1 MEWNDRKKTGKMMML
16 IEKWKQRGA
25 GSRKKAVLILA
36 GCLILAGASFTVYSK
51 YYKTRYEK
59 GMAIASGFYFSS
71 NYMYEEEG
79 LNDIEDIEE
88 LTRRS
93 GGKLVHEDLVNRLM
107 VAVSNKP
114 WAAGNSYTFDVEV
127 RNHINQLLYNDQELN
142 VAYMV
147 EFVLLD
153 EPDGADYS
161 VGKTV
166 NGADVG
172 NDIPLND
179 GNTIKKAGFQ
189 GTLEGGRL
197 TWENYVL
204 RVRLGSGQT
213 ADSYKPARV
222 LMMAYPVEPAF
233 LEDTKKI
240 AGIIKA
246 EYNITEMEIT
256 DQKFT
261 IEDELKEDS
270 WQEQVKKESALVYQL
285 KTTGNYFVQETDNMM
300 QKIRIKWNPNIFSLN
315 KNDRYLN
322 HAEGTRLVEYD
333 GDAGVMV
340 IETAPYSSIKFVFF
354 KKEDFDAEIQ
364 SMMLDEFKNTIQAEK
379 VE

>member
-1 MEWNDRKKTGKMMML
+1 M
-16 IEKWKQRGA
+16 
-25 GSRKKAVLILA
+25 V
-36 GCLILAGASFTVYSK
+36 GCLVLAGASLTVYSK

-88 LTRRS
+88 LTKRN
-93 GGKLVHEDLVNRLM
+93 GGKLVHEDLLNRLM

-114 WAAGNSYTFDVEV
+114 WAAGNNYTFDVEV
-127 RNHINQLLYNDQELN
+127 RNHINQLLYNDKDLN
-142 VAYMV
+142 VAYV
-147 EFVLLD
+147 IEFILLD
-153 EPDGADYS
+153 EPGGADYS
-161 VGKTV
+161 VGKTI
-166 NGADVG
+166 NGVDTG
-172 NDIPLND
+172 NYIPLNS
-179 GNTIKKAGFQ
+179 GNTIKKASFR
-189 GTLEGGRL
+189 GTLEGGLL

-204 RVRLGSGQT
+204 RVSLGSGQT
-213 ADSYKPARV
+213 ADSYQPARV
-222 LMMAYPVEPAF
+222 LLMAYPVEPVF

-240 AGIIKA
+240 AGIIRA

-270 WQEQVKKESALVYQL
+270 WQERVKKESALVYQL
-285 KTTGNYFVQETDNMM
+285 KTTGNYFAQETDNML
-300 QKIRIKWNPNIFSLN
+300 QKIRIKWNPNMFSLD

-333 GDAGVMV
+333 EAGGTMV

-354 KKEDFDAEIQ
+354 KKEDFDTEIQ
-364 SMMLDEFKNTIQAEK
+364 NMTLDEFKNTIQAEK

>member
-1 MEWNDRKKTGKMMML
+1 MML
-16 IEKWKQRGA
+16 GERWKKWRT
-25 GSRKKAVLILA
+25 GSRKKAVYLLA
-36 GCLILAGASFTVYSK
+36 GCLLLAGTVLTVYSK
-51 YYKTRYEK
+51 YYKTGYEK

-79 LNDIEDIEE
+79 LNDIADIAELAGNEE
-88 LTRRS
+88 
-93 GGKLVHEDLVNRLM
+93 LVNRLM

-114 WAAGNSYTFDVEV
+114 WAGNSYSFDVEV
-127 RNHINQLLYNDQELN
+127 RNHTNQLLYNDEDLN
-142 VAYMV
+142 VAYTV
-147 EFVLLD
+147 EFILLD
-153 EPDGADYS
+153 APKGANYS
-161 VGKTV
+161 IGKME
-166 NGADVG
+166 NGGAVTG
-172 NDIPLND
+172 YMPLNS
-179 GNTIKKAGFQ
+179 GNTIKKVSFQ
-189 GTLEGGRL
+189 GMLEGGRL

-204 RVRLGSGQT
+204 RVSLGNGQNPDT
-213 ADSYKPARV
+213 YEPARV
-222 LMMAYPVEPAF
+222 LMMAYPMEPVF

-261 IEDELKEDS
+261 IEDDLKADS

-285 KTTGNYFVQETDNMM
+285 KTTGNYYVQGTDNML
-300 QKIRIKWNPNIFSLN
+300 QKIRIKWDPGMYALN

-333 GDAGVMV
+333 EANGLMV

-354 KKEDFDAEIQ
+354 KKEDFDTAIG
-364 SMMLDEFKNTIQAEK
+364 SMTLDQFKNSVQAEK
-379 VE
+379 VQ